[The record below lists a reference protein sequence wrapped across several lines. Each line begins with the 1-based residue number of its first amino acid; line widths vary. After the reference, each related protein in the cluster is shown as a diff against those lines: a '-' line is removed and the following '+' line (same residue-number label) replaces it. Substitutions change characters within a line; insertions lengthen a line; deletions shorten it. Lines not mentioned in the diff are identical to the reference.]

1 MLSFPDRPL
10 VRMAVVAQPARGRTQ
25 TVLAS
30 GLDSRRARSGKTRRD
45 SGRSENLF
53 ALPCDAGLCC
63 PIHVSMK
70 RTHHCAQLS
79 QTDLG
84 ATVSLLGWVDTIR
97 DQGGIIFVD
106 LRDRKGV
113 TQIKLEPHDNVQ
125 LADQLKH
132 LKTESVIGITG
143 EVVGRPAGTEN
154 KSLPTGHIEVV
165 ASSLEI
171 YNISET
177 PPFPL
182 DDIGGDKVN
191 EDLRLTY
198 RYLDLRRPKMR
209 KNLQVRHKAAKSIRD
224 YFDSQE
230 FIEVETPALFKST
243 PEGAREYLVPSRIH
257 AGQFYALSQ
266 SPQQFKQ
273 ILMVAGVEKYFQIA
287 RCFRD
292 EDLRSD
298 RQMEFTQV
306 DVEASFVTREDIYAL
321 FEGMLKKLWKDILG
335 ADIPTPFRRMPFHE
349 AMNRFGV
356 DKPDVR
362 FGLELVDFSETFR
375 NSAFKVFQSTVAGG
389 GVIKAVNAKGLA
401 DLTQGELKSL
411 EEIAKSL
418 GAKGLAFIKVEGGE
432 WKSPI
437 VKFFSEAEKAALSE
451 QLGITEGDMVFFAAA
466 PWEKACAILGRLRLE
481 AAQLL
486 VKRGK
491 LTIRHDDW
499 QFLWVIDFPLM
510 SHDEAENRYVA
521 THHPFTAPVPE
532 DAALLDSNPK
542 AVRGQHYDVVLNGME
557 LGGGSI
563 RIHQPAL
570 QKKVF
575 EDVLKIP
582 ADVVESRFGYML
594 KAFTYGA
601 PPHGGIAFGLDRM
614 CALLCG
620 TTSIRDVIAFPKTQK
635 GQCLMTQS
643 PTPVTERQ
651 LKELHLNVVM
661 PE

>member
-1 MLSFPDRPL
+1 
-10 VRMAVVAQPARGRTQ
+10 
-25 TVLAS
+25 
-30 GLDSRRARSGKTRRD
+30 
-45 SGRSENLF
+45 
-53 ALPCDAGLCC
+53 
-63 PIHVSMK
+63 MK
-70 RTHHCAQLS
+70 RTHHCAQL
-79 QTDLG
+79 TPAELG
-84 ATVSLLGWVDTIR
+84 ATVSLLGWVDSVR
-97 DQGGIIFVD
+97 DHGGILFVD
-106 LRDRKGV
+106 LRDRKGI
-113 TQIKLEPHDNVQ
+113 TQVKFDPQVNAALGQ
-125 LADQLKH
+125 QAAH
-132 LKTESVIGITG
+132 LKPESVIGVTG
-143 EVVGRPAGTEN
+143 QVAARPAGTVN
-154 KSLPTGHIEVV
+154 ASLPTGAIEVEATELTIHNV
-165 ASSLEI
+165 SD
-171 YNISET
+171 T

-182 DDIGGDKVN
+182 DDAGGDKVN

-209 KNLQVRHKAAKSIRD
+209 RNLQVRHRATKAIRD
-224 YFDSQE
+224 YFDSRE

-257 AGQFYALSQ
+257 PGQFYALSQ

-273 ILMVAGVEKYFQIA
+273 ILMVAGVERYFQIA

-292 EDLRSD
+292 EDLRAD

-306 DVEASFVTREDIYAL
+306 DVEASFITREDVYSL
-321 FEGMLKKLWKDILG
+321 FEGMLQRVWKEVLG
-335 ADIPTPFRRMPFHE
+335 VDLPAPFPRMAFVD
-349 AMNRFGV
+349 AMNRYGV

-362 FGLELVDFSETFR
+362 FAMELVDFTDLFR
-375 NSAFKVFQSTVAGG
+375 NSAFKVFQATAAGG
-389 GVIKAVNAKGLA
+389 GVIKALNAKGLS

-411 EEIAKSL
+411 EEVARSL
-418 GAKGLAFIKVEGGE
+418 GAKGLAFIKVEQGE

-437 VKFFSEAEKAALSE
+437 VKFFSDAEKQALTE
-451 QLGITEGDMVFFAAA
+451 RLGVEEGDMIFFAAA
-466 PWEKACAILGRLRLE
+466 PWEKACAILGRIRLE
-481 AAQLL
+481 AAALL
-486 VKRGK
+486 QKRGK

-499 QFLWVIDFPLM
+499 KFLWVVDFPLM
-510 SHDEAENRYVA
+510 SFDEAENRYAA

-532 DAALLDSNPK
+532 DAALLDSDPK

-614 CALLCG
+614 VALLCG

-635 GQCLMTQS
+635 GQDLMAQS
-643 PTPVTERQ
+643 PTPVTPKQ
-651 LKELHLNVVM
+651 LKELHIQTVM

>member
-1 MLSFPDRPL
+1 
-10 VRMAVVAQPARGRTQ
+10 
-25 TVLAS
+25 
-30 GLDSRRARSGKTRRD
+30 
-45 SGRSENLF
+45 
-53 ALPCDAGLCC
+53 
-63 PIHVSMK
+63 MK
-70 RTHHCAQLS
+70 RTHHCAQLT
-79 QTDLG
+79 QADLN
-84 ATVSLLGWVDTIR
+84 ATVTLAGWVDTIR

-113 TQIKLEPHDNVQ
+113 TQVKLEARDNVT
-125 LADQLKH
+125 LAEQLKH
-132 LKTESVIGITG
+132 LKPESVIGISGKVTR
-143 EVVGRPAGTEN
+143 RPAGTEN
-154 KSLPTGHIEVV
+154 KTLPTGEIEID
-165 ASSLEI
+165 ATALEI
-171 YNISET
+171 FNLSDT

-182 DDIGGDKVN
+182 DDAGGDKVN

-209 KNLQVRHKAAKSIRD
+209 KNLQVRHRATKAIRD

-273 ILMVAGVEKYFQIA
+273 ILMVAGVERYFQIA

-292 EDLRSD
+292 EDLRAD

-306 DVEASFVTREDIYAL
+306 DVEASFIDREDVYRL
-321 FEGMLKKLWKDILG
+321 FEGMLKKVWKDVLG
-335 ADIPTPFRRMPFHE
+335 AELPTPFPRMAYHE
-349 AMNRFGV
+349 AMNRYGV

-375 NSAFKVFQSTVAGG
+375 SSAFKVFQATVAGG
-389 GVIKAVNAKGLA
+389 GVIKALNAKGLA
-401 DLTQGELKSL
+401 DLTQGELKNL
-411 EEIAKSL
+411 EDIAKSL

-437 VKFFSEAEKAALSE
+437 VKFFSEAEKAALTE
-451 QLGITEGDMVFFAAA
+451 KLGIAEGDMVFFAAA
-466 PWEKACAILGRLRLE
+466 PWEKACAILGRIRLE
-481 AAQLL
+481 AAALL
-486 VKRGK
+486 QKRGK
-491 LTIRHDDW
+491 MTVRHDDW
-499 QFLWVIDFPLM
+499 KFLWVIDFPLM
-510 SHDEAENRYVA
+510 SYDEAENRYVA
-521 THHPFTAPVPE
+521 THHPFTAPVAE
-532 DAALLDSNPK
+532 DTPFLDSDPK
-542 AVRGQHYDVVLNGME
+542 KVRGQHYDVVLNGME

-582 ADVVESRFGYML
+582 QDVVESRFGYML

-614 CALLCG
+614 VALLCG

-635 GQCLMTQS
+635 GQDLMAQS
-643 PTPVTERQ
+643 PTPVTAKQ
-651 LKELHLNVVM
+651 LKELHIQTVM

>member
-1 MLSFPDRPL
+1 M
-10 VRMAVVAQPARGRTQ
+10 
-25 TVLAS
+25 
-30 GLDSRRARSGKTRRD
+30 
-45 SGRSENLF
+45 
-53 ALPCDAGLCC
+53 
-63 PIHVSMK
+63 H
-70 RTHHCAQLS
+70 RTHHCAQL
-79 QTDLG
+79 TTAELG
-84 ATVSLLGWVDTIR
+84 TTVSLIGWVDSLR
-97 DQGGIIFVD
+97 DHGGILFVD
-106 LRDRKGV
+106 LRDRKGL
-113 TQIKLEPHDNVQ
+113 TQVKFDPQVNPA
-125 LADQLKH
+125 LAAQAALVKP
-132 LKTESVIGITG
+132 ESVI
-143 EVVGRPAGTEN
+143 EVAGQVVARPEGTVN
-154 KSLPTGHIEVV
+154 ASLPTGAIEVD
-165 ASSLEI
+165 ATALTI
-171 YNISET
+171 HNLSET

-182 DDIGGDKVN
+182 DDAGGDKVN

-209 KNLQVRHKAAKSIRD
+209 KNLQVRHRATKSIRD

-292 EDLRSD
+292 EDLRAD

-306 DVEASFVTREDIYAL
+306 DVEASFIDREGIYAL
-321 FEGMLKKLWKDILG
+321 FEGMLKKVWKDVLG
-335 ADIPTPFRRMPFHE
+335 ADLPTPFPRLAFHD
-349 AMNRFGV
+349 AMNRYGV
-356 DKPDVR
+356 DKPDTR
-362 FGLELVDFSETFR
+362 FGLELADLSETFR
-375 NSAFKVFQSTVAGG
+375 ASSFKVFQSTVAGG
-389 GVIKAVNAKGLA
+389 GVIKGLNAKGLA
-401 DLTQGELKSL
+401 DLTQGELKAL

-437 VKFFSEAEKAALSE
+437 VKFFSDAEKAALTA
-451 QLGITEGDMVFFAAA
+451 QLGIAEGDMVFFAAA
-466 PWEKACAILGRLRLE
+466 PWEKACAILGRIRLE

-491 LTIRHDDW
+491 LALRADQW
-499 QFLWVIDFPLM
+499 NFLWVIDFPLM
-510 SHDEAENRYVA
+510 SYDEERGGYAA

-532 DAALLDSNPK
+532 DAAYLDSDPK
-542 AVRGQHYDVVLNGME
+542 KVRGQHYDVVLNGME

-570 QKKVF
+570 QKMVF

-614 CALLCG
+614 VALLCG

-635 GQCLMTQS
+635 GQDLMAQS
-643 PTPVTERQ
+643 PTPVTAKQ
-651 LKELHLNVVM
+651 LKELHIATVM